1 MEGGLQK
8 RLPHR
13 GLIDSPGKFAKNFVL
28 DRLAG
33 FEKDMEICLKPI
45 PSKTRVGKT
54 YAYFPALTASCG
66 TLEYLAAM
74 NSGRVKGLGCREVS
88 AWSKIYMPQPDYN
101 EELIRVLFDAFRNS
115 VAHRGIASGVWIDQK
130 PGLTYKRRL
139 TWKVSVESSKPSI
152 CVIEEN
158 SKLVQ
163 DPPWSCTYTH
173 RVHIYLASLIDEI
186 KAGAVQF
193 ANDLEVNPE
202 LHKNF
207 YSCMEKLYPK

>member
-1 MEGGLQK
+1 MGK

-13 GLIDSPGKFAKNFVL
+13 GLINNPGAFAKKFVL

-33 FEKDMEICLKPI
+33 FEKDMEICLRPT
-45 PSKTRVGKT
+45 PSKTRSGDT
-54 YAYFPALTASCG
+54 HAYFPAFTASCG
-66 TLEYLAAM
+66 ALEYLAAM
-74 NSGRVKGLGCREVS
+74 YSGRVRGLGCREVS
-88 AWSKIYMPQPDYN
+88 DWSKIYMPQPDYD

-115 VAHRGIASGVWIDQK
+115 VAHRGIASGIWIDQK
-130 PGLTYKRRL
+130 LGPNHKRRL
-139 TWKVSVESSKPSI
+139 TWKIFEGRLKPSI

-158 SKLVQ
+158 GTLES
-163 DPPWSCTYTH
+163 DPPWPCKYTH
-173 RVHIYLASLIDEI
+173 RVHIHLASLIDEI

-193 ANDLEVNPE
+193 ANDLENNPE

>member
-1 MEGGLQK
+1 MSK

-13 GLIDSPGKFAKNFVL
+13 GLINNPGAFAKQFVL

-45 PSKTRVGKT
+45 PSTTRGGDT
-54 YAYFPALTASCG
+54 HAYFPALTASCG

-74 NSGRVKGLGCREVS
+74 YSGRVKGLGHKEVS
-88 AWSKIYMPQPDYN
+88 GWSSVYMPQPDYD
-101 EELIRVLFDAFRNS
+101 EELIRVFFDAFRNS
-115 VAHRGIASGVWIDQK
+115 VAHRGIASGVWIDRK
-130 PGLTYKRRL
+130 HGANNGRRL
-139 TWKVSVESSKPSI
+139 TWKISEERMKPSI

-158 SKLVQ
+158 GELKQ
-163 DPPWSCTYTH
+163 DPPWPCKYTH
-173 RVHIYLASLIDEI
+173 RVHIYLASMIDEI
-186 KAGAVQF
+186 KEGAVQF
-193 ANDLEVNPE
+193 SNDLESNPA